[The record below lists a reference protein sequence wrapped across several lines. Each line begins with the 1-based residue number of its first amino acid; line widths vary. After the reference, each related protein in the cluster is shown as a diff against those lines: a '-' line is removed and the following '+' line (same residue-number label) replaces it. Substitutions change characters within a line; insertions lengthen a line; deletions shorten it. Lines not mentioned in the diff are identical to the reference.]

1 MMTISRKIMYNMLIA
16 RGYSVTKDFIEEDE
30 ETTLFNKIDDENDK
44 IYIFYPNISKK
55 VGVST
60 IRTYIEEMETN
71 EVNNA
76 IIVVKDAVSAFS
88 KKEFARKKDLNVE
101 YFKEN
106 ELLIDITE
114 HVYVPKHIL
123 ISELEK
129 KELLKKYKIK
139 ADKIPKIQASDP
151 VSRYYGAKKG
161 QVFKII
167 RSSETSVETL
177 FYRIVI

>member
-1 MMTISRKIMYNMLIA
+1 MSRKIIYNMLTA
-16 RGYSVTKDFIEEDE
+16 RGYEITKDFIEENE
-30 ETTLFNKIDDENDK
+30 ETSLFNKIDDSDK

-60 IRTYIEEMETN
+60 IRTYIEEMENN

-123 ISELEK
+123 ISESEK

-139 ADKIPKIQASDP
+139 ADKIPKIHTSDP
-151 VSRYYGAKKG
+151 VARYYGAKKG